1 MAKRGMLYVIS
12 GPAGTGKGT
21 IVKKLTEENEF
32 IRVSVSCTTRAPR
45 PGEENGV
52 HYHFITEEKFSEM
65 VENDMFY
72 EWAHVHLNR
81 YGTPKDK
88 VAEMLDKGY
97 NVILEIDVQGGMQV
111 MQKNPDVI
119 GIFIMP
125 PSGENL
131 EARLRGRNTETE
143 EAIRVRMHN
152 AIKEMEMA
160 KQYSY
165 AIIHEDWNINPNALN
180 DACDQVLSIMNA
192 SKNRPSNHEAF
203 IDSVIAALNKNEQ

>member
-1 MAKRGMLYVIS
+1 MAKRGMLCVIS

-21 IVKKLTEENEF
+21 IVKQLMKDHDD

-88 VAEMLDKGY
+88 VAEMLDAGL

-111 MQKNPDVI
+111 MQKNPEVV

-131 EARLRGRNTETE
+131 EARLRGRETETE
-143 EAIRVRMHN
+143 EAIRVRMNN
-152 AIKEMEMA
+152 AIKEMEAA
-160 KQYSY
+160 KQYPF
-165 AIIHEDWNINPNALN
+165 AVIHEDWNVNPNALT
-180 DACDQVLSIMNA
+180 DACDQVYAIMQA
-192 SKNRPSNHEAF
+192 AKNRSVNHTAF
-203 IDSVIAALNKNEQ
+203 IDSVIAAMTK

>member
-1 MAKRGMLYVIS
+1 MAKRGNLFVIS

-21 IVKKLTEENEF
+21 IVKKLMEDHDD

-52 HYHFITEEKFSEM
+52 HYHFITEERFSEM

-88 VAEMLDKGY
+88 VAEMLDQGK

-111 MQKNPDVI
+111 MQKNPEVV

-143 EAIRVRMHN
+143 EAIRVRMGN

-160 KQYSY
+160 KQYPY
-165 AIIHEDWNINPNALN
+165 AVIHEDWNENPNALE
-180 DACDQVLSIMNA
+180 DACAQVLSIMQA
-192 SKNRPSNHEAF
+192 SKNRSLNHNDF
-203 IDSVIAALNKNEQ
+203 IDSVIAAMTK

>member
-1 MAKRGMLYVIS
+1 MAKRGMLFTIS

-21 IVKKLTEENEF
+21 IVKKLIDEHDC

-45 PGEENGV
+45 PGEIDGV
-52 HYHFITEEKFSEM
+52 HYHFVTEERFSEM
-65 VENDMFY
+65 VEQDQFY

-88 VAEMLDKGY
+88 VAELLDKGY
-97 NVILEIDVQGGMQV
+97 DVILEIDVQGSMQV
-111 MQKNPDVI
+111 MEKNPDVV

-125 PSGENL
+125 PSAANL

-152 AIKEMEMA
+152 AIHEMEMA
-160 KQYSY
+160 KRYPY
-165 AIIHEDWNINPNALN
+165 VVVHEDWNQNPNALD
-180 DACDQVLSIMNA
+180 DACNQILTIMQA
-192 SKNRPSNHEAF
+192 SRNRTQNNFAF
-203 IDSVIAALNKNEQ
+203 IDSVIEGLSNR

>member
-1 MAKRGMLYVIS
+1 MVKRGMLFAIS
-12 GPAGTGKGT
+12 GPAAAGKGT
-21 IVKKLTEENEF
+21 IVKKLVEDYDF

-52 HYHFITEEKFSEM
+52 HYHFVSEEKFTEM

-97 NVILEIDVQGGMQV
+97 NVILEIDVQGSMQV
-111 MQKNPDVI
+111 MEKNPEVV

-125 PSGENL
+125 PSAENL

-143 EAIRVRMHN
+143 EAIQVRMHN
-152 AIKEMEMA
+152 AIKEMEVA
-160 KQYSY
+160 KQYPY
-165 AIIHEDWNINPNALN
+165 VVIHEDWNVNPNALQE
-180 DACDQVLSIMNA
+180 ACDQVLSIMNA
-192 SKNRPSNHEAF
+192 SKNRSANHAAF
-203 IDSVIAALNKNEQ
+203 IDSVIAELMNSKK